1 MKKIVIL
8 MISLLSLSAV
18 AQERYILDYSVS
30 VEQKLKQSGKLIKK
44 SKYSPHLVAQLTKAE
59 AKALKAQPDLVMS
72 INAKPSRPSSPTVQ
86 EVPWGIIR
94 VGAQNLNAKGLGVK
108 VCIVDTGISNS
119 HPDLSVISGENFV
132 VQKGRIN
139 PSNWNDDNG
148 HGSHV
153 AGTVAAKDNSQGVV
167 GVAPLAS
174 LIAVKVLDSRGNG
187 YLSDIADGVYS
198 CVRQGSH
205 IINMSLGGNGDPSL
219 DSPLKQAINYA
230 VTNGIK
236 VVVAAG
242 NEGQNINM
250 KVPAGYSNVIAVA
263 ASDIYDN
270 IASWSNYGLSS
281 KDYTAPGVNIK
292 STWKGT
298 GYNTISGTSMAS
310 PHVAGIFALL
320 YETQSAPVSEVLGHG
335 VSEEGAGLLNADLSI
350 P

>member
-1 MKKIVIL
+1 MKTITLLIV
-8 MISLLSLSAV
+8 SLFCFSAI
-18 AQERYILDYSVS
+18 AQDRYILDHSVS
-30 VEQKLKQSGKLIKK
+30 MENKLKQSGKLIKK
-44 SKYSPHLVAQLTKAE
+44 SKYSPYLVAKLTKAE

-72 INAKPSRPSSPTVQ
+72 INAKPSRPTSPTVQ
-86 EVPWGIIR
+86 EIPWGIVRI
-94 VGAQNLNAKGLGVK
+94 GAQNLSAKGLGVR
-108 VCIVDTGISNS
+108 VCVVDTGISNS
-119 HPDLSVISGENFV
+119 HPDLSVVSGENFI

-153 AGTVAAKDNSQGVV
+153 AGTIAAKDNSQGVV

-205 IINMSLGGNGDPSL
+205 IINMSLGGNGDPSV
-219 DSPLKQAINYA
+219 DSPLKQAIDYA
-230 VTNGIK
+230 VAYGVK
-236 VVVAAG
+236 VIVAAG

-320 YETQSAPVSEVLGHG
+320 HETQSVPVVEVLGHG
-335 VSEEGAGLLNADLSI
+335 VSEEGAGLLKADLA